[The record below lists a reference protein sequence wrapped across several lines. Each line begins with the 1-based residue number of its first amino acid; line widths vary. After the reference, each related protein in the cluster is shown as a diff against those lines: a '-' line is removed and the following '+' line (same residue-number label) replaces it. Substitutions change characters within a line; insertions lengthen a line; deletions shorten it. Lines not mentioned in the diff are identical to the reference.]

1 MEDRYKSCA
10 IAIVITLLL
19 LLAILMLPMLVSCHS
34 HKVAAQQVASSQHVY
49 TMADSASETATR
61 THWLRNLALD
71 MDSFEM
77 IILPLPDT
85 PAAVDSCTLSDLPS
99 ERPHRQAA
107 AVVLRGRHASIG
119 KTDYVES
126 DLSARSQQRAA
137 SSDSSSLAVQEY
149 KGVDATGV
157 AKPPNTSMVMVV
169 AIIVAAAV
177 MLILGY
183 LKYRKVR

>member
-19 LLAILMLPMLVSCHS
+19 LLAILVLPMLVSCRS
-34 HKVAAQQVASSQHVY
+34 HKVAAKQVASSQHVY

-99 ERPHRQAA
+99 GRPRRQA

-137 SSDSSSLAVQEY
+137 SSDSSSLDLQQY
-149 KGVDATGV
+149 KDIDTTGI

-177 MLILGY
+177 ILILGY